1 MSSLEDGNVVRK
13 LRSVN
18 LGSQEDIPTKRLAL
32 RKLAEKL
39 APINDPTYRPGS
51 EITLEQFM
59 PKYEEL
65 RLATK
70 KATTRHGYKVVIG
83 KHITPAFGKRAL
95 NDISEEDVQRFLNR
109 KALDLAWNSLK
120 NLKWAFSAIFTAA
133 IKYGYAKHNPVRGA
147 DLPPEPVSKQQ
158 ELPTAEQLQQ
168 LMDALDEET
177 QMMVFVDCITALRPS
192 ELMALRRSAID
203 FTKKCLWVRE
213 AVNHGDLH
221 TPKYHRQSRPIRLAD
236 ADLER
241 LREFMAKRPD
251 DPADAWLFPSEGGST
266 PKEYVNVLRRNIQP
280 KAKELG
286 LPHVTWRLLRHWH
299 STVLQD
305 SGVPVRV
312 AQERL
317 GHSRPDTTLRHYS
330 HVTVSKADEA
340 AQIVSAMIGNRP
352 S

>member
-1 MSSLEDGNVVRK
+1 
-13 LRSVN
+13 
-18 LGSQEDIPTKRLAL
+18 
-32 RKLAEKL
+32 
-39 APINDPTYRPGS
+39 
-51 EITLEQFM
+51 M

-70 KATTRHGYKVVIG
+70 KGTTQYGYNVVFR
-83 KHITPAFGKRAL
+83 KHLIPAFGKRML

-109 KALDLAWNSLK
+109 KALDVAWNTLK
-120 NLKWAFSAIFTAA
+120 NIKWAFSAIFTAA
-133 IKYGYAKHNPVRGA
+133 IKYRYAKQNPVRAA
-147 DLPPEPVSKQQ
+147 DLPPEPVVIQQ

-177 QMMVFVDCITALRPS
+177 QMMVSIDCLTALRPS
-192 ELMALRRSAID
+192 ELLALRRSAID
-203 FTKKCLWVRE
+203 FARKCLWVRE
-213 AVNHGDLH
+213 AVNHGDIH

-236 ADLER
+236 ADLESLQR
-241 LREFMAKRPD
+241 FMAKSPD
-251 DPADAWLFPSEGGST
+251 SHGDDWLFPNKAGT
-266 PKEYVNVLRRNIQP
+266 APKEYVNILRRKIQP
-280 KAKELG
+280 KARELG

-317 GHSRPDTTLRHYS
+317 GHSRPETTLKHYT
-330 HVTVSKADEA
+330 HVTASKADEA
-340 AQIVSAMIGNRP
+340 AQIVSTMFANGA